1 MTAFKADPTSVEP
14 LRPQSF
20 DGALG
25 RRIIGIHRWAV
36 DQGLRGAPTD
46 AVFDGLC
53 RRLVEAGV
61 PLWRAF
67 AGMHTLHP
75 QWGGYSYTWR
85 RDVDG
90 VQPVQRQRGEDYD
103 RDLQVSPF
111 TAMMPG
117 GKFPPRGDGWPRLR
131 RRLAGP
137 KALLDFPVL

>member
-14 LRPQSF
+14 LRPQSL

-25 RRIIGIHRWAV
+25 RRIIGIHRRAV
-36 DQGLRGAPTD
+36 DQGLRGGSTD

-53 RRLVEAGV
+53 RRLVGAGGS
-61 PLWRAF
+61 LGRAF
-67 AGMHTLHP
+67 AGMRALHRE
-75 QWGGYSYTWR
+75 WGGYSYAWGR
-85 RDVDG
+85 EVDA
-90 VQPVQRQRGEDYD
+90 VRPVQGERGEDYD
-103 RDLQVSPF
+103 RDLQVSPC